1 MFTRIVEPLDY
12 NGNMRWKII
21 LSLLPFV
28 FPLIQIFAEVDI
40 KYDIL
45 PAEPYWPSDAV
56 LFVLGLEHFVA
67 APFGPFLQSLPGFWS
82 NNSLV
87 ALPNGPLLPGSFAV
101 AIFYSVVI
109 YIVLSLISKFWQSK
123 RE

>member
-1 MFTRIVEPLDY
+1 M
-12 NGNMRWKII
+12 
-21 LSLLPFV
+21 SLLPFI

-56 LFVLGLEHFVA
+56 LFVLGLEHFIA

-82 NNSLV
+82 SNSLA
-87 ALPNGPLLPGSFAV
+87 ALPDGPLLPGSFVVAV
-101 AIFYSVVI
+101 VYSIIVYV
-109 YIVLSLISKFWQSK
+109 VLSLISKVWRTKQT
-123 RE
+123 